1 MHMKVA
7 TVCIL
12 YTVYSISVTIIT
24 VLEVLSAG
32 LTFSPSR
39 RPRPRQRARPQTRT
53 WTPLDRIYF
62 GHWYYCLHSQNPF
75 PPRTFESINNNRILR
90 FPLFQSSSFKRY
102 CLYRNKYKY
111 KVVVQ
116 IQRGNRSRLKDS
128 PKRCCKTSV
137 G

>member
-39 RPRPRQRARPQTRT
+39 RPRPRQIARPQTRT

-62 GHWYYCLHSQNPF
+62 DHWYYCLHSQNPS
-75 PPRTFESINNNRILR
+75 PPKTFESINNKRILR
-90 FPLFQSSSFKRY
+90 FPLFHSSSLNQYR
-102 CLYRNKYKY
+102 LYSNKYKY

-116 IQRGNRSRLKDS
+116 IQRGYRSRLKDS
-128 PKRCCKTSV
+128 PKRTAKTSV